1 LKISLKAEVMLGE
14 NFGVKKIQTI
24 NRRMFIIGAAKF
36 IVFTGIIARLFSLQI
51 TENKKYL
58 TLSDKNRLR
67 EWKLPPIRGEFIDYF
82 GNVIAGNLK
91 VYQLH
96 VVPEEVENFKYLM
109 VRLKQ
114 ILSLSDSDFKNIL
127 KKKNK
132 QKPWETLIISKN
144 LTWEQF
150 TKVNYFLHDLTGA
163 KPVLSV
169 SRNYPFNDNYT
180 HVLGYVSE
188 ASEKDL
194 LNNDIIK
201 SKHVAGLKVGKT
213 GLEKTFEND
222 LIGTNGIQRY
232 EVNAYGK
239 RISQLDHT
247 DGLNGK
253 TIQLTLDTE
262 IQKLC
267 STLLKNLAG
276 SISVMDIYTGEII
289 AMQSSPSFDPNLF
302 LFGINQDDW
311 QLIRNNPL
319 KPLVNKTLSGLYSPG
334 STFKPIVALSALENG
349 IIDKNFKVNCK
360 GKIEMYGQTYHCWK
374 KKGHGVVNLKSAMKQ
389 SCDTYFYEIARKLG
403 VDRLKKTSLKFGLG
417 EKVLNEIFNNE
428 KKGLIP
434 DTKWKK
440 NNLGKGWVIGETLI
454 TGIGQGY
461 TQTTPLQLCQMT
473 AQLAN
478 GGFKIYP
485 KLIIDE
491 NSKTAEDIKLIMS
504 NNSKNLTKKNNG
516 LQDASKLLGFLVN
529 KEHECLFID
538 PKNIKLVREAMFAS
552 TNELRGT
559 SYSSR
564 IEDPKYQFAGK
575 TGTSQV
581 KRITKAARELD
592 LKTSEIPY
600 NERDHALYIAFGP
613 YKNPRYALSV
623 VIEHGGSG
631 SSTAAPIAKK
641 LFKLIIDRHELREH
655 ARIKKSI
662 KT

>member
-1 LKISLKAEVMLGE
+1 MLGE
-14 NFGVKKIQTI
+14 NFGVKKVQTI
-24 NRRMFIIGAAKF
+24 NRRMFIIGAAKLV
-36 IVFTGIIARLFSLQI
+36 VFTGIIARLFSLQI

-67 EWKLPPIRGEFIDYF
+67 EWKLPPIRGEFLDYF
-82 GNVIAGNLK
+82 ENVIAGNLK

-96 VVPEEVENFKYLM
+96 VIPEEVEDFKYLM
-109 VRLKQ
+109 VRLKG
-114 ILSLSDSDFKNIL
+114 ILSISNNEFKKII
-127 KKKNK
+127 K
-132 QKPWETLIISKN
+132 QKNNQKSWETLIISKN

-150 TKVNYFLHDLTGA
+150 TKVNYYLHDLVGA

-169 SRNYPFNDNYT
+169 SRNYPFNENYT

-188 ASEKDL
+188 ASEKDI
-194 LNNDIIK
+194 LNNEIIK
-201 SKHVAGLKVGKT
+201 NTFVPGLKVGKT
-213 GLEKTFEND
+213 GLEKTFENE
-222 LIGTNGIQRY
+222 LIGTNGVERY

-239 RISQLDHT
+239 RISQVDHT
-247 DGLNGK
+247 EGLNGK
-253 TIQLTLDTE
+253 TIQLTIDTE

-267 STLLKNLAG
+267 NELLKDMAG
-276 SISVMDIYTGEII
+276 SISVMDIYTGEIV

-302 LFGINQDDW
+302 LFGINHDDW

-334 STFKPIVALSALENG
+334 STFKPMVALSALENR
-349 IIDKNFKVNCK
+349 IIDENFKVNCK

-374 KKGHGVVNLKSAMKQ
+374 KKGHGIVDLKSAMKQ

-403 VDRLKKTSLKFGLG
+403 VDRLKETSLKFGLG
-417 EKVLNEIFNNE
+417 KKVLDETFSNE

-434 DTKWKK
+434 DTEWKK

-461 TQTTPLQLCQMT
+461 TQTTPLQLCLMT

-485 KLIIDE
+485 KIIVEE
-491 NSKTAEDIKLIMS
+491 NDKTSEDIKLLM
-504 NNSKNLTKKNNG
+504 NKNSENLDKKNDE
-516 LQDASKLLGFLVN
+516 LKETSELLSFIN
-529 KEHECLFID
+529 KEKHERLFKNF
-538 PKNIKLVREAMFAS
+538 KNIKLVREAMFAS
-552 TNELRGT
+552 TNEVRGT
-559 SYSSR
+559 SYASR

-581 KRITKAARELD
+581 KRITKADRELD
-592 LKTSEIPY
+592 LKTLDIPY

-613 YKNPRYALSV
+613 YKKPRYALSI

-641 LFKLIIDRHELREH
+641 LFKLIIDRHEFREQTR
-655 ARIKKSI
+655 AKKTIKI
-662 KT
+662 

>member
-1 LKISLKAEVMLGE
+1 MLGE
-14 NFGVKKIQTI
+14 DFGVKKIHTI

-67 EWKLPPIRGEFIDYF
+67 EWKLPPIRGEFLDYF
-82 GNVIAGNLK
+82 ENVIAGNLK

-96 VVPEEVENFKYLM
+96 VIPEEVEDFKYLM
-109 VRLKQ
+109 VRLKE
-114 ILSLSDSDFKNIL
+114 ILSISNDNFKKII
-127 KKKNK
+127 KQKNN
-132 QKPWETLIISKN
+132 QKPWETIIISKN

-150 TKVNYFLHDLTGA
+150 TKVNYYLHDLTGA
-163 KPVLSV
+163 KPVLSI
-169 SRNYPFNDNYT
+169 SRNYPYSENYT
-180 HVLGYVSE
+180 HILGYVSE
-188 ASEKDL
+188 ASEKDI

-201 SKHVAGLKVGKT
+201 DTHVPGLKVGKT
-213 GLEKTFEND
+213 GLEKTFED
-222 LIGTNGIQRY
+222 ELIGTNGVQRY

-253 TIQLTLDTE
+253 TIQLTIDTE

-267 STLLKNLAG
+267 NELLKDVAG
-276 SISVMDIYTGEII
+276 SISVMDIYTGEIV

-349 IIDKNFKVNCK
+349 IIDENFKVNCT

-374 KKGHGVVNLKSAMKQ
+374 KRGHGVVNLKSAMKQ

-403 VDRLKKTSLKFGLG
+403 VDRLKKTSTKFGLG
-417 EKVLNEIFNNE
+417 EKVLNETFNNE
-428 KKGLIP
+428 KKGLVP

-461 TQTTPLQLCQMT
+461 TQTTPLQLCLMT

-485 KLIIDE
+485 KIIVEE
-491 NSKTAEDIKLIMS
+491 NSKTSEDIKFLMN
-504 NNSKNLTKKNNG
+504 NNSENLDVKNHG
-516 LQDASKLLGFLVN
+516 LKEANEILGFMN
-529 KEHECLFID
+529 KEKHERLFEN

-552 TNELRGT
+552 TNEVRGT

-581 KRITKAARELD
+581 KRITKEDRELD
-592 LKTSEIPY
+592 LKTLDIPY

-631 SSTAAPIAKK
+631 SSAAAPIAKK
-641 LFKLIIDRHELREH
+641 LFKLIIDRHELREQT
-655 ARIKKSI
+655 RIKKTT
-662 KT
+662 KV

>member
-1 LKISLKAEVMLGE
+1 MQGSYFGGE
-14 NFGVKKIQTI
+14 KLQTI
-24 NRRMFIIGAAKF
+24 NRRMFIIGAAKI
-36 IVFTGIIARLFSLQI
+36 IVFTGIVARLFSLQI

-67 EWKLPPIRGEFIDYF
+67 EWRLPPVRGEFLDYF
-82 GNVIAGNLK
+82 ENIIAGNLK

-96 VVPEEVENFKYLM
+96 VIPEEVEDFKYLM
-109 VRLKQ
+109 MRLKE
-114 ILSLSDSDFKNIL
+114 ILTISNSEFKKIIR
-127 KKKNK
+127 KKNS
-132 QKPWETLIISKN
+132 QKAWETLIISKN

-150 TKVNYFLHDLTGA
+150 TKVNYFLHDLVGA

-169 SRNYPFNDNYT
+169 SRDYPFDENYT

-188 ASEKDL
+188 ASEKDI
-194 LNNDIIK
+194 LNNESIQ
-201 SKHVAGLKVGKT
+201 SKHVPGLKVGKT
-213 GLEKTFEND
+213 GLEKTFESE
-222 LIGTNGIQRY
+222 LLGTNGIQRY

-247 DGLNGK
+247 EGLKGK
-253 TIQLTLDTE
+253 TIRLTLDTE
-262 IQKLC
+262 VQKLC
-267 STLLKNLAG
+267 NDLLKDKAG
-276 SISVMDIYTGEII
+276 SISVMDVYTGEII
-289 AMQSSPSFDPNLF
+289 AMQSSPSFNPNLF

-319 KPLVNKTLSGLYSPG
+319 KPLINKTLSGLYSPG
-334 STFKPIVALSALENG
+334 STFKPMVALSALENG
-349 IIDKNFKVNCK
+349 IVDQNFKVNCT
-360 GKIEMYGQTYHCWK
+360 GKTEMYGQTYHCWK
-374 KKGHGVVNLKSAMKQ
+374 KKGHGVVNLKKAMKQ

-403 VDRLKKTSLKFGLG
+403 VDRLKETSLKFGLG
-417 EKVLNEIFNNE
+417 EKVLNKTFMNE

-461 TQTTPLQLCQMT
+461 TQTTPLQLCLMT

-485 KLIIDE
+485 KIIIEE
-491 NSKTAEDIKLIMS
+491 NSKSVEDIRDIMNEHRKDIKA
-504 NNSKNLTKKNNG
+504 NNKFNTTSE
-516 LQDASKLLGFLVN
+516 LLGFLN
-529 KEHECLFID
+529 KKEHEPLFKNT
-538 PKNIKLVREAMFAS
+538 KNIKLVREAMFAS
-552 TNELRGT
+552 TNEVRGT

-581 KRITKAARELD
+581 KRITELDRELD
-592 LKTSEIPY
+592 LKTFEIPY

-613 YKNPRYALSV
+613 YKNPRYALSI

-641 LFKLIIDRHELREH
+641 LFKLIIDRHELREN
-655 ARIKKSI
+655 KS
-662 KT
+662 KQNDLET

>member
-1 LKISLKAEVMLGE
+1 MLGE
-14 NFGVKKIQTI
+14 NFGVKKAQTI
-24 NRRMFIIGAAKF
+24 NRRMFIISAAKF
-36 IVFTGIIARLFSLQI
+36 VVFTGIIARLFSLQI

-67 EWKLPPIRGEFIDYF
+67 EWRLPPIRGKFLDYF
-82 GNVIAGNLK
+82 GNVIADNLK

-96 VVPEEVENFKYLM
+96 VIPEEVEDFKYLM
-109 VRLKQ
+109 VRLKN
-114 ILSLSDSDFKNIL
+114 ILSISDHDFTKII
-127 KKKNK
+127 KKKNN
-132 QKPWETLIISKN
+132 QKPWETIIISKN

-150 TKVNYFLHDLTGA
+150 TKVNYFLHDLIGA

-169 SRNYPFNDNYT
+169 SRNYPFNENYT

-188 ASEKDL
+188 ASEKDI
-194 LNNDIIK
+194 LNNETIK
-201 SKHVAGLKVGKT
+201 ITHVPGLKVGKT
-213 GLEKTFEND
+213 GLEKTFEKE

-232 EVNAYGK
+232 EVNAFGK
-239 RISQLDHT
+239 RIRQLDHT
-247 DGLNGK
+247 DGVNGK
-253 TIQLTLDTE
+253 TIQLTIDTE

-267 STLLKNLAG
+267 NELLKDMAG
-276 SISVMDIYTGEII
+276 SISVMDIYTGEIV

-311 QLIRNNPL
+311 QLIRNDPL

-334 STFKPIVALSALENG
+334 STIKPIVALSALENG
-349 IIDKNFKVNCK
+349 IIDENFKVNCT

-374 KKGHGVVNLKSAMKQ
+374 KKGHGIVDLKSAMKQ

-403 VDRLKKTSLKFGLG
+403 VDRLKKTSIKFGLG
-417 EKVLNEIFNNE
+417 EKVLNETFGNE

-461 TQTTPLQLCQMT
+461 IQTTPLQLCLMT

-485 KLIIDE
+485 KIIVEE
-491 NSKTAEDIKLIMS
+491 NSKTSENIKFLM
-504 NNSKNLTKKNNG
+504 NKNLDVKNNG
-516 LQDASKLLGFLVN
+516 LQETSELLGFTN
-529 KEHECLFID
+529 KERHERLFENS
-538 PKNIKLVREAMFAS
+538 KNMKLVREAMFAS
-552 TNELRGT
+552 TNEVRGT

-581 KRITKAARELD
+581 KRITEADRELD
-592 LKTSEIPY
+592 LKTFEIPY

-613 YKNPRYALSV
+613 YKNPRYALSI

-641 LFKLIIDRHELREH
+641 LFKLIIDRHELRE
-655 ARIKKSI
+655 KKS
-662 KT
+662 KQNDLET

>member
-1 LKISLKAEVMLGE
+1 MLGE
-14 NFGVKKIQTI
+14 DFGVRKVQTI
-24 NRRMFIIGAAKF
+24 NRRMFIIGAAKI

-67 EWKLPPIRGEFIDYF
+67 EWKLSPVRGEFLDYF

-96 VVPEEVENFKYLM
+96 VIPEEVEDFKELM
-109 VRLKQ
+109 VRLKD
-114 ILSLSDSDFKNIL
+114 ILSISNSEFQKII
-127 KKKNK
+127 K
-132 QKPWETLIISKN
+132 QKNNQESWETLIISKN
-144 LTWEQF
+144 LSWEQF
-150 TKVNYFLHDLTGA
+150 TKVNYFLHDLVGA

-188 ASEKDL
+188 ASKKDI
-194 LNNDIIK
+194 LNNEMIK
-201 SKHVAGLKVGKT
+201 SKHVPGLKVGKT
-213 GLEKTFEND
+213 GLEKTYENE

-253 TIQLTLDTE
+253 TIQLTIDTE

-267 STLLKNLAG
+267 NQLLNNLAG
-276 SISVMDIYTGEII
+276 SISVMDIYTGEIV

-334 STFKPIVALSALENG
+334 STFKPMVALSALENG
-349 IIDKNFKVNCK
+349 IIDENFKVNCT

-374 KKGHGVVNLKSAMKQ
+374 KKGHGVVNLRSAMKQ

-403 VDRLKKTSLKFGLG
+403 VDRLKETSVKFGLG
-417 EKVLNEIFNNE
+417 TKVLNETFNNE

-485 KLIIDE
+485 KIIVDE
-491 NSKTAEDIKLIMS
+491 NNKTAEDIRVIINQNRKEL
-504 NNSKNLTKKNNG
+504 NKKNSG
-516 LQDASKLLGFLVN
+516 LKEATELLGFKIK
-529 KEHECLFID
+529 KEHEPLFKKS
-538 PKNIKLVREAMFAS
+538 KNIKLVREAMFAS
-552 TNELRGT
+552 TNEVRGT

-581 KRITKAARELD
+581 KRITKADRELD
-592 LKTSEIPY
+592 LKTLDIPY

-613 YKNPRYALSV
+613 YKKPRYALSI

-641 LFKLIIDRHELREH
+641 LFKLIIDRHEFREQTR
-655 ARIKKSI
+655 AKKTIKI
-662 KT
+662 

>member
-1 LKISLKAEVMLGE
+1 MLGE
-14 NFGVKKIQTI
+14 NFGVKKVHTI

-67 EWKLPPIRGEFIDYF
+67 EWRLPPVRGEFLDYF

-96 VVPEEVENFKYLM
+96 IIPEEVEDFKYLM
-109 VRLKQ
+109 VRLKE
-114 ILSLSDSDFKNIL
+114 ILSLNNNEFKKII
-127 KKKNK
+127 KKKNS
-132 QKPWETLIISKN
+132 QKSWETLIISKN
-144 LTWEQF
+144 LTWDQF
-150 TKVNYFLHDLTGA
+150 TKINYFLHDLTGA

-169 SRNYPFNDNYT
+169 SRNYPFNENYT
-180 HVLGYVSE
+180 HILGYVSE
-188 ASEKDL
+188 ASEKDI
-194 LNNDIIK
+194 LNNALIK
-201 SKHVAGLKVGKT
+201 SKHVPGLKVGKT
-213 GLEKTFEND
+213 GLEKTFENE

-247 DGLNGK
+247 DGINGK
-253 TIQLTLDTE
+253 TIQLTIDTE
-262 IQKLC
+262 IQKFC
-267 STLLKNLAG
+267 GELLKNVSG
-276 SISVMDIYTGEII
+276 SISIMDIYTGEIV

-302 LFGINQDDW
+302 LFGIKQDDW

-319 KPLVNKTLSGLYSPG
+319 KPLINKTLSGLYSPG
-334 STFKPIVALSALENG
+334 STFKPIVALSALENK
-349 IIDKNFKVNCK
+349 IIDENFKVNCK

-403 VDRLKKTSLKFGLG
+403 VDRLKKTSIKFGLG
-417 EKVLNEIFNNE
+417 EKVLKENFNNE
-428 KKGLIP
+428 KKGLVP

-440 NNLGKGWVIGETLI
+440 NNLGKNWVIGETLI
-454 TGIGQGY
+454 AGIGQGY
-461 TQTTPLQLCQMT
+461 IQTTPLQLCQMT

-485 KLIIDE
+485 KIIVDE
-491 NSKTAEDIKLIMS
+491 KSKTAEEIKLIMDK
-504 NNSKNLTKKNNG
+504 NSKDLNKKTNV
-516 LQDASKLLGFLVN
+516 LKDTTELLEILN
-529 KEHECLFID
+529 KIEHECLYKN
-538 PKNIKLVREAMFAS
+538 PKNIKLVREAMFSS
-552 TNELRGT
+552 TNEVRGT

-581 KRITKAARELD
+581 KRITKADRELD
-592 LKTSEIPY
+592 LKTLDIPY

-613 YKNPRYALSV
+613 YKNPRYALSI

-631 SSTAAPIAKK
+631 SSAAAPIAKK
-641 LFKLIIDRHELREH
+641 LFKLIIDRHELREQT
-655 ARIKKSI
+655 RIKKTI
-662 KT
+662 KI